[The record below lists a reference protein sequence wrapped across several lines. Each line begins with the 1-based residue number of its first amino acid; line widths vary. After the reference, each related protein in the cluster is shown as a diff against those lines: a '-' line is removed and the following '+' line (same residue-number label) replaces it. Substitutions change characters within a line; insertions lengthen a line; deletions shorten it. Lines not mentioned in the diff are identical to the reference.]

1 MTDRKVCVVT
11 GTRAEYGLLQSP
23 MEHINSTDG
32 LQLQIVATGMH
43 LSPRYGNTYQEIE
56 ADGFNIDRKV
66 DMLIDADS
74 GFSMAKS
81 TGIGMM
87 GLAEAFRN
95 LDPDIV
101 LILGDRDEPLAAGIA
116 AAHMNIPVA
125 HIHGGDVMVG
135 AIIDDSIR
143 YALSKFSHIHF
154 PASKASAERVS
165 RLGEEEWR
173 IHVSGAPGLDAILNE
188 EYEPPEKVREELN
201 IDPDRKL
208 ILCVQHPVTTQPKK
222 AGKQMRTT
230 LDAIKPFDAQTVLIY
245 PNSDSGGKAMI
256 EVIENYPSSDE
267 MLIYKNLSRRRYLG
281 VMAAADVMVGNSS
294 SGVLEAPSLDLP
306 VVDIGPRERRRQR
319 APSTKNVHH
328 DLEEIRE
335 AVKVALFDK
344 ERQKEAKECENP
356 YDYGGAGERI
366 ATYLSEVTI
375 GEELLRKNIT
385 Y

>member
-1 MTDRKVCVVT
+1 MSDRKICVVT

-23 MEHINSTDG
+23 MEHIEATDG
-32 LQLQIVATGMH
+32 LQLQVVATGMH
-43 LSPRYGNTYQEIE
+43 LSPRYGNTYEEIE
-56 ADGFNIDRKV
+56 ADGFEIDRKV

-87 GLAEAFRN
+87 GLAEAFRD
-95 LDPDIV
+95 LKPDII
-101 LILGDRDEPLAAGIA
+101 LILGDRDEPLAAGIT

-154 PASKASAERVS
+154 PASEASAKRIS

-173 IHVSGAPGLDAILNE
+173 IHVSGAPGLDAIIDE
-188 EYEPPEKVREELN
+188 EYEPPEKVRRELGIGQN
-201 IDPDRKL
+201 KKV
-208 ILCVQHPVTTQPKK
+208 ILCVQHPVTTQPGE
-222 AGKQMRTT
+222 AGKQMQTT
-230 LDAIKPFDAQTVLIY
+230 LDAIESFDAQTVLIY
-245 PNSDSGGKAMI
+245 PNSDAGGKEMI
-256 EVIENYPSSDE
+256 EVIENHSSRDE
-267 MLIYKNLSRRRYLG
+267 MLVYKNFSRNRYLG
-281 VMAAADVMVGNSS
+281 LMAAAEVMVGNSS
-294 SGVLEAPSLDLP
+294 SGIIEAPSLDLP

-319 APSTKNVHH
+319 APSTKSVNHN
-328 DLEEIRE
+328 LNEIRK
-335 AVKVALFDK
+335 AVETALYNE
-344 ERQKEAKECENP
+344 ERRREAKECENP

-366 ATYLSEVTI
+366 AATLSEVTI
-375 GEELLRKNIT
+375 NEDLMRKNIT